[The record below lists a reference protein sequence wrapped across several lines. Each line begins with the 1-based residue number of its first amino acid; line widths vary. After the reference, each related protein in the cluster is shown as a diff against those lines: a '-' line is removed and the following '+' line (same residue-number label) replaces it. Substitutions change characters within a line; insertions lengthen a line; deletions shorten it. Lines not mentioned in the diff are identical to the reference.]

1 MIKQYQWRTF
11 LGLLSSTGVFSSSL
25 TTLHPLVTLP
35 KTTCFPSRCDVG
47 TVVMKNCEP
56 LVFSPAFA
64 IERRPR
70 SSCCDKINKTKK
82 LKQGISWLF
91 LKENNPRVVYESFW
105 KSWGFKS
112 NACIKKNFLSA
123 MFSAMQNFEDF
134 LVIVHHCTGEAKFCT
149 PNSCNLTEVLTRRTK
164 GWLKGFAAWAYTFKW
179 HWTLHPSDLWEKC
192 FLQCTF
198 LTT

>member
-1 MIKQYQWRTF
+1 MHILHTVIHTFARVLTRRICSTINSFFSRPTIPSFSWPHECDLGAIMWGEIRCLSFLRIKELMIKQYQWHTF

-35 KTTCFPSRCDVG
+35 KTTCFPSRCGVG

-70 SSCCDKINKTKK
+70 LSCCDKINKTKK

-91 LKENNPRVVYESFW
+91 F
-105 KSWGFKS
+105 
-112 NACIKKNFLSA
+112 
-123 MFSAMQNFEDF
+123 
-134 LVIVHHCTGEAKFCT
+134 
-149 PNSCNLTEVLTRRTK
+149 
-164 GWLKGFAAWAYTFKW
+164 
-179 HWTLHPSDLWEKC
+179 
-192 FLQCTF
+192 
-198 LTT
+198 